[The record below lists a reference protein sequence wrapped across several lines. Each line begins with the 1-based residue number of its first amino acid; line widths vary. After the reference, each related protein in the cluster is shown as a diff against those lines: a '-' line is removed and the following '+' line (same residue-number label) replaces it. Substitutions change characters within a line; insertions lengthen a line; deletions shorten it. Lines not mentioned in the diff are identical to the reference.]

1 MKEELEKEISAIL
14 ESFGVKDLKV
24 SFDYP
29 TRIDFGDLSTNA
41 AMAYAK
47 ELGKKPLDLANE
59 IKNKLFH
66 TACGKVMRMEVVG
79 GFINFFFNK
88 EYFAEKVKEILDK
101 GPSFAKSYGLAKQK
115 IIIEYTVTNVLKPM
129 HIGHLMGNVIGESLS
144 RIFEYS
150 GAEIKRNNYQ
160 GDSGLH
166 VAKAVWGIMKLGGII
181 DGNLSEKTNYI
192 GNSYVLGTNSYED
205 DPKSAEEIKEINK
218 KLFEKSD
225 KELVVL
231 YEWGRKISLDHFE
244 ELYKK
249 LGTKFDFYFFESE
262 VADDA
267 LRIVREFIKKGVF
280 EESEGAVVFHGE
292 KYDPKLHTRV
302 FINSQGIPMYEAKD
316 IAHAIRKYDQYKF
329 DKSIIIT
336 ANEQN
341 EYFKVVLR
349 ALQEIRSDIAEKTQH
364 LSHGLLKLP
373 SGKMSSRKGNTI
385 TGEELIGQVEKKVLE
400 KMNSREDMARTVID
414 MENVAEIVAIGA
426 IKYSI
431 LRQAIGGDI
440 IFDFEKSISF
450 EGDSGPFFQYACVR
464 AKSVLQKAEKLDLG
478 VRLPSGWE
486 TTNLER
492 LLERF
497 PSVVERAGG
506 EYAPHYIVTY
516 LIELAGEFNSFYTS
530 HKIIDQSDPTSPY
543 RLALTQA
550 FVFVMTSGL
559 DLLGIKVPE
568 KM

>member
-66 TACGKVMRMEVVG
+66 TACGKVMRIEVVG

-400 KMNSREDMARTVID
+400 KMNSREDMSRTVLD

-450 EGDSGPFFQYACVR
+450 EGDSGPYLQYACVR